1 MGLRNI
7 GIRKNI
13 IRCKTCLV
21 LLGILLITFFSGC
34 VENDIFTAKVSA
46 AEEINTS
53 VSLINNAESR
63 YEEVRDF
70 FQAGSYSP
78 AKTSLEASKTD
89 YEEALNIL
97 ENATTDYE
105 EEQQAID
112 YYKSLS
118 SCGLDKVAFL
128 EDTILGAEHFD
139 KAVAYMDSN
148 DFESVR
154 KELSMAEKSLKD
166 SFVPLK
172 SARKNIDGLDPEM
185 VPVEDKSSILMAK
198 NDLEKGEKM
207 ATELEKMI
215 SGFHPIVD
223 GSEHLINASELIEEK
238 QWGAAAI
245 EVNESSS
252 KFSVST
258 GIFETLK
265 DSEFPEISVPA
276 IEIYG
281 YLTQMEDPLL
291 HLENGCN
298 YAEKGRS
305 NQAINEFN
313 LASAEIGTVV
323 YF

>member
-1 MGLRNI
+1 M

-13 IRCKTCLV
+13 IMGKDGLF

-34 VENDIFTAKVSA
+34 VENEIFTAKVSA

-63 YEEVRDF
+63 YDQITELT
-70 FQAGSYSP
+70 QAGSYSS
-78 AKTSLEASKTD
+78 AKTSLEASRTD

-118 SCGLDKVAFL
+118 SCGLDKAVFL
-128 EDTILGAEHFD
+128 EDAILSMEHFD
-139 KAVAYMDSN
+139 KAVAYADSN
-148 DFESVR
+148 DFESIR
-154 KELSMAEKSLKD
+154 KELNMAEKSLND

-172 SARKNIDGLDPEM
+172 SARENIEGIDPEM

-198 NDLEKGEKM
+198 NDLERSEKM
-207 ATELEKMI
+207 ATELRELI
-215 SGFHPIVD
+215 SGFYPIVD
-223 GSEHLINASELIEEK
+223 GSEHLTNACELIEDK

-252 KFSVST
+252 KFSAST

-298 YAEKGRS
+298 YADKGRS

-313 LASAEIGTVV
+313 LAYAELGNGA